1 MLKIKKTFLIIVA
14 LFLPIFSVLAQQ
26 LEKIPG
32 QTSVGDSD
40 LIGYLN
46 NLYKFGISITG
57 ILAVFMIAVGAFSYI
72 VTSAGN
78 PSKMSDAKSK
88 ITNALIGLT
97 IALTAYLFLY
107 VINPDLVGGTL
118 KAPEFVMNGSSN
130 TQFFPETERTLI
142 DGTECDDGSESPLC
156 TSCESCAK
164 CKNGYMLNAL
174 GNKHICGQ
182 PDGDVIGCCITD
194 GSDENG
200 CSVITKNKC
209 DSISGGHFTSIGNQ
223 CVNKARWIGFYWG
236 CEKIPPLES
245 GDKCS
250 LKQGGVLGSTIN
262 PTAPECIYC
271 PDYDSSDNTGIEISN
286 KNGETVNATCE

>member
-107 VINPDLVGGTL
+107 VINPDLVKGTL
-118 KAPEFVMNGSSN
+118 NAPTTAIETVENPPVGLPNGTPCSH
-130 TQFFPETERTLI
+130 TLAGGGFS
-142 DGTECDDGSESPLC
+142 DPHLTKLC
-156 TSCESCAK
+156 SDC
-164 CKNGYMLNAL
+164 
-174 GNKHICGQ
+174 
-182 PDGDVIGCCITD
+182 IG
-194 GSDENG
+194 
-200 CSVITKNKC
+200 
-209 DSISGGHFTSIGNQ
+209 
-223 CVNKARWIGFYWG
+223 
-236 CEKIPPLES
+236 
-245 GDKCS
+245 
-250 LKQGGVLGSTIN
+250 
-262 PTAPECIYC
+262 
-271 PDYDSSDNTGIEISN
+271 
-286 KNGETVNATCE
+286 GETNSVTIGSPMSGHWKCGSGWDAVSELPGPPSATPDSPT